1 MPPSSLTSQQKSTLR
16 AASRDAI
23 AGAYASLAEHIGCD
37 RWLGPDNA
45 YMGRPISTL
54 RLHSREG
61 EQVDHE
67 HLSEYIAAS
76 APIHYLDACSYLGRA
91 IDSHILGDIGAA
103 RHLAYY
109 AELRSAASL
118 LACEGVGI
126 FLNQHFAIDQNGV
139 SHLISGLSTHSFA
152 WLALEDWA
160 GQSRSVDLLSTLI
173 QPSGIALAAW
183 LDAFRAESQLSQI
196 GSRWLRNWGLDLK
209 MFAKDKEAR
218 NIASYRPSAFHCCVN
233 PDIDYAARFIQD
245 LWHLFE
251 PSSAS
256 IFQQLDRYLLRRSLE
271 EAYESVEGNAP
282 STSSASST
290 DFEDRIRSMIK
301 TLSLPSSQSVY
312 WGDFLTRRSLP
323 DDSQVICQASET
335 AEVDHPSHHIQV
347 MSRAALLL
355 RIAAGACRLHLETA
369 GHTKHD
375 LEFWWRDI
383 GHRRGFWETNAEPD
397 QLVDLWSDVVV
408 AIDHMAD
415 WQETVR
421 QNGGTQTPAGWINA
435 CSLDMQVLEGFERVG
450 FWSLAI

>member
-1 MPPSSLTSQQKSTLR
+1 MPRNALNSRDKTTLR
-16 AASRDAI
+16 KASRDAI
-23 AGAYASLAEHIGCD
+23 EVACGSLARYIRCD
-37 RWLGPDNA
+37 RWLGLDNS
-45 YMGRPISTL
+45 YMSRPISTL
-54 RLHSREG
+54 KLHSSEG
-61 EQVDHE
+61 QQVDHG
-67 HLSEYIAAS
+67 HLREYIAAS
-76 APIHYLDACSYLGRA
+76 APIHCLDACSFLGRA
-91 IDSHILGDIGAA
+91 IDSHILGDNNQA

-118 LACEGVGI
+118 LACEGIGVFGAR
-126 FLNQHFAIDQNGV
+126 HYVVDHSGV
-139 SHLISGLSTHSFA
+139 SHALSGGGGTHVFA

-160 GQSRSVDLLSTLI
+160 GQSRSIDLLSTLI
-173 QPSGIALAAW
+173 RPLGIALAVW
-183 LDAFRAESQLSQI
+183 LDAFGAQSQLSQI

-209 MFAKDKEAR
+209 MLAKDREAR
-218 NIASYRPSAFHCCVN
+218 NVASYRPSAFHCRVN

-256 IFQQLDRYLLRRSLE
+256 TFQQLDRYLLRRSLE
-271 EAYESVEGNAP
+271 EAYESIEGNAP
-282 STSSASST
+282 SASPT
-290 DFEDRIRSMIK
+290 DFENRIQFMINS
-301 TLSLPSSQSVY
+301 LNLPSSQSVY

-369 GHTKHD
+369 GYTKDD

-397 QLVDLWSDVVV
+397 ELVDLWSDVVG

-450 FWSLAI
+450 FWSLTI